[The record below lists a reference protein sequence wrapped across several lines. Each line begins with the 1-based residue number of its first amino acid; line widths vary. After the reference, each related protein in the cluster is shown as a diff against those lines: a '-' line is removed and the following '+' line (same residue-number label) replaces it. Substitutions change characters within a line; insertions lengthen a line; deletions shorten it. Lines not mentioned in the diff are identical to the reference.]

1 MKTIKLL
8 EVEKDKFISVIKDNQ
23 NLIYKICYSY
33 CSNSE
38 NRKDLQQEILMHL
51 WNSFSK
57 FDGRVKISTW
67 IYRIALNTAITYY
80 RNDCKHKDKKVTIDA
95 SIISLSYFESDSGQD
110 ENIVMLYDF
119 IERLDEMDKALI
131 LLYLDDNKYKEIA
144 DILGITETNVATK
157 ISRIKKSLKE
167 QFSNN

>member
-38 NRKDLQQEILMHL
+38 NRKDLQQEILMQL

-67 IYRIALNTAITYY
+67 IYRIALNTAITFY

-110 ENIVMLYDF
+110 ENILMLYHF

-144 DILGITETNVATK
+144 DILGISETNVATK

-167 QFSNN
+167 QFSKN